1 MNKNSIKEVSEE
13 DYEIYK
19 IRMPFLLNKNK
30 RNSYINQQLE
40 KEHPCFSNNCCYD
53 VKYKFEKGNLVAK
66 IAVMDKV
73 RLVQYKKLLK
83 KNKITLGNEN
93 KKYFIDKKQDFF
105 LKISSVCFVVVIVT
119 AAFGILKN
127 IQANINK
134 KKKCVTVVEKILERS
149 EPQIQIE
156 EFCQKLFTNI
166 KDCNGKIIKFNYKQ
180 NFSNADENISSV
192 NIKIS
197 NCFPEKIMDSK
208 LRELTTQ
215 NEMNISSV
223 EYENKIPVFTI
234 DFTSKNAALS
244 NEDENQVDKTKIIPS
259 VRNAI
264 LSTNGNISI
273 EDNDKNEIDFCIK
286 RKNLC
291 NIIEK
296 IKTENNDYEYEVS
309 EVSVEKNNEELF
321 FKVKFNSNKSQIKKS
336 ILQIISDYEDLF
348 LLNKKNTLT
357 SVQTKKNIPEPNS
370 EFKEVVGRITTADGR
385 KIVFFKSEDGKIKEV
400 KE

>member
-1 MNKNSIKEVSEE
+1 
-13 DYEIYK
+13 
-19 IRMPFLLNKNK
+19 
-30 RNSYINQQLE
+30 
-40 KEHPCFSNNCCYD
+40 
-53 VKYKFEKGNLVAK
+53 
-66 IAVMDKV
+66 
-73 RLVQYKKLLK
+73 
-83 KNKITLGNEN
+83 
-93 KKYFIDKKQDFF
+93 
-105 LKISSVCFVVVIVT
+105 
-119 AAFGILKN
+119 
-127 IQANINK
+127 
-134 KKKCVTVVEKILERS
+134 
-149 EPQIQIE
+149 
-156 EFCQKLFTNI
+156 
-166 KDCNGKIIKFNYKQ
+166 
-180 NFSNADENISSV
+180 
-192 NIKIS
+192 
-197 NCFPEKIMDSK
+197 MDSK

-286 RKNLC
+286 RKNLS